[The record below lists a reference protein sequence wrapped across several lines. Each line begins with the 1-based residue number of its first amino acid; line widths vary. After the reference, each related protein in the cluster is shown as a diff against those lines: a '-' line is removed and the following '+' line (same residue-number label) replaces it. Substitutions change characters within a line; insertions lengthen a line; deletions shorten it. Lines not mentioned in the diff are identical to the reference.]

1 MEEEKLSIEKPK
13 KQKQP
18 ISDKQRE
25 QLRVMREK
33 KKAYKIAGVRPP
45 GSRQSVGLGGDYVAG
60 VSGTLVPNQ
69 LKSTQLTQPE
79 TRKEYQP
86 VSELVKLSDDIAFIK
101 NHILEKKKL
110 KEQKEKVV
118 NSVDIQ
124 SHNDENDKLVELQ
137 RLNYIKSNFIR

>member
-1 MEEEKLSIEKPK
+1 MEEEKISIEKPK

-18 ISDKQRE
+18 ISDKQKE
-25 QLRVMREK
+25 QLRIMREK
-33 KKAYKIAGVRPP
+33 KKAYKIAGIK
-45 GSRQSVGLGGDYVAG
+45 
-60 VSGTLVPNQ
+60 PNQ
-69 LKSTQLTQPE
+69 LKQE
-79 TRKEYQP
+79 TTKDTHKEYQQE
-86 VSELVKLSDDIAFIK
+86 SELVKLSDDIAFIK

>member
-1 MEEEKLSIEKPK
+1 MEEEKISIEKPK

-18 ISDKQRE
+18 ISEKQKE
-25 QLRVMREK
+25 QLRIMREK
-33 KKAYKIAGVRPP
+33 KKAYKIAGVK
-45 GSRQSVGLGGDYVAG
+45 
-60 VSGTLVPNQ
+60 PNQ
-69 LKSTQLTQPE
+69 LKQNQPTQPTQTE
-79 TRKEYQP
+79 TRREYQP
-86 VSELVKLSDDIAFIK
+86 VSELVKLTDDIAFIK

-124 SHNDENDKLVELQ
+124 SHNNENQKLVELQ

>member
-1 MEEEKLSIEKPK
+1 MEEEKISIEKLK

-18 ISDKQRE
+18 ISEKQKE
-25 QLRVMREK
+25 QLRIMREK
-33 KKAYKIAGVRPP
+33 KKAYKIAGVK
-45 GSRQSVGLGGDYVAG
+45 
-60 VSGTLVPNQ
+60 PNQ
-69 LKSTQLTQPE
+69 LKQTQPE

-86 VSELVKLSDDIAFIK
+86 VSELVKLSDDISFIK

-124 SHNDENDKLVELQ
+124 SHNDENEKLVELQ